1 MLMRNS
7 FYGWIFV
14 GISRT
19 ELKGLTAIC
28 QIPDASDHRRQYG
41 VELRDSEETTAEQSL
56 PEADKQPYLIIRPL
70 ELQYSE
76 DFAVDG
82 S

>member
-1 MLMRNS
+1 MVDLDIDMPATTIR
-7 FYGWIFV
+7 G
-14 GISRT
+14 
-19 ELKGLTAIC
+19 
-28 QIPDASDHRRQYG
+28 G

-56 PEADKQPYLIIRPL
+56 PEADKQPYLIMRPL

>member
-1 MLMRNS
+1 MVDLDIDMPATTIR
-7 FYGWIFV
+7 G
-14 GISRT
+14 
-19 ELKGLTAIC
+19 
-28 QIPDASDHRRQYG
+28 G

-56 PEADKQPYLIIRPL
+56 PEADNQPLSLIRPL

-76 DFAVDG
+76 DFAVEG